1 MKKRILSIIFAAVFL
16 LTAMVSAMAYSAQ
29 DENSDLEQ
37 KFGIQFPPEVDENT
51 FAEKRAERRA
61 EYENFADAD
70 STYAYPETKSMSV
83 NVVGT
88 VLTTE
93 DIPVPG
99 AMVSVAGL
107 NVYTDDKGRFQI
119 KDMPK
124 GTYDWYISAEGYQ
137 GSEYLNYSLSYY
149 GGTNIFKFRLDP
161 EEKIIKEKRN
171 VIRNDSQTAESS
183 PSEPAITNLSMTS
196 LPTIEPYVTVESYP
210 NPFSRYDYLVHAT
223 SSELYATD
231 QYIDA
236 GMSVDELTQLYLAQA
251 IASNSYVTFA
261 QEEKDVAN
269 HPNDD
274 FDICGNADH
283 CQNFDDDLAYELVQD
298 VVDHVIINSLGEDR
312 AIIVLYQP
320 EAQTYEFACA
330 NFFGACLGMGTD
342 NDSYNPELKA
352 KPCTDWDGLP
362 LHESTRKKGMCQ
374 AGAAYKA
381 INGTN
386 AGDILRY
393 YYDNCNTFYCVME

>member
-1 MKKRILSIIFAAVFL
+1 MSSARRFASLVTCCALVACTGLSACAPKKQDALPDMDNALS
-16 LTAMVSAMAYSAQ
+16 
-29 DENSDLEQ
+29 
-37 KFGIQFPPEVDENT
+37 
-51 FAEKRAERRA
+51 
-61 EYENFADAD
+61 
-70 STYAYPETKSMSV
+70 
-83 NVVGT
+83 
-88 VLTTE
+88 
-93 DIPVPG
+93 
-99 AMVSVAGL
+99 
-107 NVYTDDKGRFQI
+107 
-119 KDMPK
+119 
-124 GTYDWYISAEGYQ
+124 
-137 GSEYLNYSLSYY
+137 
-149 GGTNIFKFRLDP
+149 
-161 EEKIIKEKRN
+161 
-171 VIRNDSQTAESS
+171 
-183 PSEPAITNLSMTS
+183 
-196 LPTIEPYVTVESYP
+196 
-210 NPFSRYDYLVHAT
+210 
-223 SSELYATD
+223 
-231 QYIDA
+231 
-236 GMSVDELTQLYLAQA
+236 
-251 IASNSYVTFA
+251 